1 MSLSGPFR
9 LALALLPL
17 VLLLASG
24 PARASN
30 TADEA
35 DVAFSLGNRAYA
47 HRDFEEALSQYFI
60 SYRLVPNQNVLFNI
74 ARCYE
79 ALGRVDEAYRYYA
92 DLSALSLAV
101 ADRHEV
107 TAALARLRSKV
118 ALLEV
123 TSTPPGADVFI
134 DRTDLGSRGHTP
146 LVLALPPGTH
156 KVSLRKDGYQDA
168 EGTASLLRGQRRT
181 RTLPLTLITG
191 EVAIDGSPR
200 GAEIRESESGP
211 VLATVPGT
219 VALPPGKRLLWVSA
233 PGRAPAQLLVDVVA
247 KKTAHLSVALA
258 ERALAT
264 GKVVVTANRD
274 GALVEVDGREAGFTP
289 TVLTLPVGEHTITV
303 STRELTPV
311 EEKVAVSAT
320 QERALHAE
328 LRYRPPAVQ
337 AASKSLASVD
347 EAPASITVITADEIR
362 AFGYTTLA
370 QALSA
375 VRGIYLSDD
384 RQYTYVGIRGFSP
397 PGDLNT
403 RILILWDGHAMNDV
417 WAGQGYAAR
426 DLSVDLSEVERIE
439 VVRGPGSALYGT
451 GAFFAVINVVP
462 RSHLSAHRNV
472 ELTGT
477 AGGENGW
484 GGHAAAGMTGT
495 HGTFLASAS
504 GFGATGAPLTDLGPL
519 GQAQG
524 MDRERAWDA
533 NARYQDGP
541 FTLQARINTRIKDIP
556 TAPYGTAPNLAGT
569 RVHDTRGFAEAR
581 YESGLGQGAL
591 SVRGYYD
598 GSRYNGH
605 WEYLD
610 PGGRLLETDSGA
622 ADWVGGEARY
632 RFGLFGHQTLTVGT
646 EAQVQMRVDQ
656 SVFGAGDA
664 PPLATQRRTQLS
676 AYLLDEWR
684 PSPRFSVSAGLR
696 VDHYL
701 DLNAT
706 PVTPRLALIGKP
718 YANGVTK
725 LVAGQAFRAPDVYE
739 LYYGDNELTQR
750 PALTLQP
757 ETITT
762 VELEHAHDLT
772 EELRLT
778 VAGYH
783 NRISQLVVL
792 GTDTGTPACGSPGAL
807 TQCLVYK
814 NAADVL
820 SATGVEA
827 ELRWQPGRFALVD
840 LSYSY
845 VTLSG
850 GSGALET
857 GTPHHL
863 AAARVLTP
871 LGDSGVRLSTQATYQ
886 SGRPQLGQSGLQGE
900 ALLWDVGISGELEH
914 LRYFAGVKN
923 LLDERYAL
931 PVGSEFSQPT
941 VPQYGRTFL
950 LQLTAGF

>member
-1 MSLSGPFR
+1 VLLPF
-9 LALALLPL
+9 ALLL
-17 VLLLASG
+17 TSL

-47 HRDFEEALSQYFI
+47 HRDYETALSQYFI
-60 SYRLVPNQNVLFNI
+60 SYRLVPNRNVLFNI

-79 ALGRVDEAYRYYA
+79 ALGRVDEAYRYYS
-92 DLSALSLAV
+92 DLSALDLAGEDRREV
-101 ADRHEV
+101 AS
-107 TAALARLRSKV
+107 ALARLRTKV
-118 ALLEV
+118 ALLEIQ
-123 TSTPPGADVFI
+123 STPPGADVFI

-146 LVLALPPGTH
+146 LVLALPAGKHT
-156 KVSLRKDGYQDA
+156 VTVRKEGYRDA
-168 EGTASLLRGQRRT
+168 VGTATLTRGQRHREA
-181 RTLPLTLITG
+181 LALSLITG
-191 EVAIDGSPR
+191 QVEIDGFPA
-200 GAEIRESESGP
+200 GAQIREVEGGP

-219 VALPPGKRLLWVSA
+219 FALPPGRRILRVTA
-233 PGRAPAQLLVDVVA
+233 EGRAPTQLFVDVVA
-247 KKTAHLSVALA
+247 GQTA
-258 ERALAT
+258 RATVTLNEQAKAT
-264 GKVVVTANRD
+264 GKVVVTANRQN
-274 GALVEVDGREAGFTP
+274 ALVEVDGRETGFTP
-289 TVLTLPVGEHTITV
+289 TVLTLPVGEHVISV
-303 STRELTPV
+303 STPELTPIDQ
-311 EEKVAVSAT
+311 KVQVQAGAEQTV
-320 QERALHAE
+320 QVE
-328 LRYRPPAVQ
+328 LRYRPPAVK

-370 QALSA
+370 QALAS

-403 RILILWDGHAMNDV
+403 RLLILWDGHAMNDV

-462 RSHLSAHRNV
+462 RDHLPAHRTA
-472 ELTGT
+472 ELEGS

-484 GGHAAAGMTGT
+484 GAHAAAGMSSPNSS
-495 HGTFLASAS
+495 FLASAS
-504 GFGATGAPLTDLGPL
+504 GFGATGTPLTDLGPL
-519 GQAQG
+519 GQALG
-524 MDRERAWDA
+524 LDRERAYGAD
-533 NARYQDGP
+533 ARYRSGP
-541 FTLQARINTRIKDIP
+541 LTLQARINTRLKEIP
-556 TAPYGTAPNLAGT
+556 TAPYGTAPGIAGT

-581 YESGLGQGAL
+581 YESSLGKGAL

-598 GSRYNGH
+598 GSRYDGR
-605 WEYLD
+605 WQYLD
-610 PGGRLLETDSGA
+610 AGGRLLETDSGA

-632 RFGLFGHQTLTVGT
+632 RFALFGHQTLTVGT
-646 EAQVQMRVDQ
+646 EAQVQLRVDQ
-656 SVFGAGDA
+656 GVFGTGDA
-664 PPLATQRRTQLS
+664 PPLATQRRTTLS
-676 AYLLDEWR
+676 AYLLDEWT
-684 PSPRFSVSAGLR
+684 PSQRFSVSAGLR
-696 VDHYL
+696 VDRSL
-701 DLNAT
+701 DLDTT
-706 PVTPRLALIGKP
+706 PITPRLALIGKP

-739 LYYGDNELTQR
+739 LYYGDNNLTQR
-750 PALTLQP
+750 PALSLRP

-762 VELEHAHDLT
+762 VELEHSHDLT

-783 NRISQLVVL
+783 NRISRLVVL
-792 GTDTGTPACGSPGAL
+792 GTDDGAPACGSPGAL
-807 TQCLVYK
+807 TSCLVYK
-814 NAADVL
+814 NASDVL

-850 GSGALET
+850 GSDDLQA

-886 SGRPQLGQSGLQGE
+886 SGRPRQGLTGLSGE
-900 ALLWDVGISGELEH
+900 ALLWDVGLSGELEH

-923 LLDERYAL
+923 LLDEHYAL
-931 PVGSEFSQPT
+931 PVGSEFNQPT

-950 LQLTAGF
+950 IQLTAGF